1 MSTLSVQPKQT
12 ETDIAV
18 LQVQYSNLT
27 EKVDDLKTG
36 LKDLK
41 NIIDDNNT
49 VTQEMITAFQK
60 INVES
65 HNEMAKKITA
75 LEKWKWM
82 LMGGGVLAGTVL
94 EPLIY
99 KMLGPWPLSK

>member
-27 EKVDDLKTG
+27 EKVDELKTG
-36 LKDLK
+36 LKEMRDV
-41 NIIDDNNT
+41 IDDNNT
-49 VTQEMITAFQK
+49 VIQEMITSFQK

-65 HNEMAKKITA
+65 HNEMTKKITA

-82 LMGGGVLAGTVL
+82 LMGGVVLAGTVV
-94 EPLIY
+94 EPLLY
-99 KMLGPWPLSK
+99 KMFGAAH

>member
-27 EKVDDLKTG
+27 EKVDELKTG
-36 LKDLK
+36 LKEMRDV
-41 NIIDDNNT
+41 ID
-49 VTQEMITAFQK
+49 EK

-65 HNEMAKKITA
+65 HNEMTKKITA

-82 LMGGGVLAGTVL
+82 LMGGVVLAGTVV
-94 EPLIY
+94 EPLLY
-99 KMLGPWPLSK
+99 KMFGAAH

>member
-27 EKVDDLKTG
+27 EKVDELKTG
-36 LKDLK
+36 LKEMRDV
-41 NIIDDNNT
+41 IDDNNT
-49 VTQEMITAFQK
+49 VIQEMITSFQK

-65 HNEMAKKITA
+65 HNEMTKKITA

-82 LMGGGVLAGTVL
+82 LMGGVVLAGTVV
-94 EPLIY
+94 EP
-99 KMLGPWPLSK
+99 

>member
-82 LMGGGVLAGTVL
+82 LMGGGVLAGAVL

-99 KMLGPWPLSK
+99 KMLGAGH

>member
-1 MSTLSVQPKQT
+1 MEQSFSSTHC
-12 ETDIAV
+12 
-18 LQVQYSNLT
+18 
-27 EKVDDLKTG
+27 DL
-36 LKDLK
+36 LAS
-41 NIIDDNNT
+41 
-49 VTQEMITAFQK
+49 ITTFQK

-99 KMLGPWPLSK
+99 KMLGVWSLSK

>member
-1 MSTLSVQPKQT
+1 MSTLSIQPKQT

-82 LMGGGVLAGTVL
+82 LMGGGMLAGTVL
-94 EPLIY
+94 QPLIY
-99 KMLGPWPLSK
+99 KMLGAGP

>member
-36 LKDLK
+36 LKEMRD
-41 NIIDDNNT
+41 IIDENNT
-49 VTQEMITAFQK
+49 STQAMMTSFQK
-60 INVES
+60 TNVDS
-65 HNEMAKKITA
+65 HTELAKKITA

-82 LMGGGVLAGTVL
+82 LMGAGVLAGSAA
-94 EPLIY
+94 
-99 KMLGPWPLSK
+99 GPSFLKLFGVS

>member
-82 LMGGGVLAGTVL
+82 LMGGGMLAGFIA
-94 EPLIY
+94 EPTFF
-99 KMLGPWPLSK
+99 KMFGIG

>member
-49 VTQEMITAFQK
+49 VTQEMITTFQK

-82 LMGGGVLAGTVL
+82 LMGGGVLAGAVL

-99 KMLGPWPLSK
+99 KMLGAGH

>member
-27 EKVDDLKTG
+27 EKVDELKTG
-36 LKDLK
+36 LKEMRDV
-41 NIIDDNNT
+41 IDDNNT
-49 VTQEMITAFQK
+49 VIQEMITAFQK

-65 HNEMAKKITA
+65 HNEMTKKITA

-82 LMGGGVLAGTVL
+82 LMGGVVLAGTVV
-94 EPLIY
+94 EPLLY
-99 KMLGPWPLSK
+99 KMFGAAH